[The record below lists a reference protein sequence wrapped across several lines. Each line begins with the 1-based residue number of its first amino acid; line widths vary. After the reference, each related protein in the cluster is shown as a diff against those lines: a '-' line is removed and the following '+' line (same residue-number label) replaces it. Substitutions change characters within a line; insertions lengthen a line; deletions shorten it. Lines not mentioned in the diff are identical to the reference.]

1 MKNLLEPKKESK
13 SEVQKM
19 AEIRKMFLDLGQD
32 ESVEDEVINNLF
44 FNSVKM
50 VFDAGNDLAKDLAN
64 DLKSESET
72 E

>member
-1 MKNLLEPKKESK
+1 MENLLKPKKESK

-32 ESVEDEVINNLF
+32 ESVEDEVINDLF

-50 VFDAGNDLAKDLAN
+50 VFDAGYELANELAN
-64 DLKSESET
+64 DFESEN
-72 E
+72 ESE